1 MKPGDDQTR
10 QADSPERMYDQVVE
24 FLYHEAELLDDGR
37 FADWLTLMTDDVI
50 YWMPVRLNREK
61 SDKPTYSDTMGYF
74 SEDRETLRLRVERL
88 KTDFAWAEDPP
99 SRTRRF
105 VSNVR
110 VSAAER
116 EGEVAVRSYLLVYRN
131 RGDVADADLISAE
144 RHDLLVRASDGWRLK
159 KRTIM
164 VDQATLGTKNLA
176 IFL

>member
-1 MKPGDDQTR
+1 MTFENDQARKPESG
-10 QADSPERMYDQVVE
+10 ERIYDQIVE
-24 FLYHEAELLDDGR
+24 FLYYEAELLDGGR
-37 FADWLTLMTDDVI
+37 FADWLTLMTDDVT

-61 SDKPTYSDTMGYF
+61 SDKPTHSDAMGHF

-110 VSAAER
+110 IAAGKR
-116 EGEVAVRSYLLVYRN
+116 AGEVEVRSYLLVYRN
-131 RGDVADADLISAE
+131 RGDVPDADLISGE
-144 RHDLLVRASDGWRLK
+144 RHDLLVRADDGWRLK
-159 KRTIM
+159 KRMIM
-164 VDQATLGTKNLA
+164 VDQASLGTRNLA

>member
-10 QADSPERMYDQVVE
+10 QPDSRERIYDQVVE
-24 FLYHEAELLDDGR
+24 FLYYEAELLDGGR
-37 FADWLTLMTDDVI
+37 FTDWLTLMTDDVI

-61 SDKPTYSDTMGYF
+61 SDKPTHSDAMGYF

-110 VSAAER
+110 VSAGDR

-131 RGDVADADLISAE
+131 RGDVADADLVSAE
-144 RHDLLVRASDGWRLK
+144 RHDLLVRATDGWRLK

-164 VDQATLGTKNLA
+164 VDQASLGTKNLA